1 MRIKNISYT
10 ILLALIPGFLIFSPA
25 LASKSGGQNY
35 EVTITN
41 LTKKQ
46 VLTPPIL
53 ISHRNS
59 YVLFSVTRPASAE
72 LAALAEGGDT
82 QPLAALLSTR
92 NDVGEVVSSAAPI
105 PPGSAITLTIK
116 SKGRFNRLSLAG
128 MLATSN
134 DAFFALKGIRLPN
147 EGSRSRGA
155 VAYDAGSEANTE
167 LCSDIPGP
175 PCAADSGNQR
185 VTNGA
190 EGFVHI
196 HNGIHGTG
204 DLNAANMDWHN
215 PVAMVTIKKVK

>member
-1 MRIKNISYT
+1 MRIKNLSYT
-10 ILLALIPGFLIFSPA
+10 MLLALTLGLMVVSPA
-25 LASKSGGQNY
+25 LASKNGGRNY

-92 NDVGEVVSSAAPI
+92 DDVRDVVASAAPI
-105 PPGSAITLTIK
+105 LPGTSITLTIN
-116 SKGRFNRLSLAG
+116 SEGRFNRLSLAG

-147 EGSRSRGA
+147 EGSRSWVA

-167 LCSDIPGP
+167 RCTDIPGP

-185 VTNGA
+185 VPNGA

-204 DLNAANMDWHN
+204 DLNAANMDWRN
-215 PVAMVTIKKVK
+215 PVAMVVIKKVK

>member
-1 MRIKNISYT
+1 MKTKQISST
-10 ILLALIPGFLIFSPA
+10 ILLALTLGLLIFSPA
-25 LASKSGGQNY
+25 LAGKDGGQNY

-53 ISHRNS
+53 VSHRSS
-59 YVLFSVTRPASAE
+59 YELFSLAQPVGAE
-72 LAALAEGGDT
+72 LATLAEGGDT
-82 QPLAALLSTR
+82 QPLAALLGTR
-92 NDVGEVVSSAAPI
+92 DDVHDVVASAAPI
-105 PPGSAITLTIK
+105 LPGTSVSLTIN
-116 SKGRFNRLSLAG
+116 SNDRFNRLSLAG

-134 DAFFALKGIRLPN
+134 DGFFALNGIKFPHD
-147 EGSRSRGA
+147 GSRSRVA
-155 VAYDAGSEANTE
+155 AAYDAGSEANTE
-167 LCSDIPGP
+167 LCTDIPGP

-185 VTNGA
+185 VTMAA

-215 PVAMVTIKKVK
+215 PVARVVIERVK